1 MTRPAMEFIHI
12 DATVRGPN
20 GSRTLR
26 MMVDTGSTFTWVPEG
41 LAQELGARVIRP
53 ISIRVADSRSIER
66 MLGELEV
73 EIQGRKATR
82 LVVFGHEGDMALVG
96 ADTLE
101 GLLFE
106 VDPVEGKLRPLSYAL
121 AV

>member
-1 MTRPAMEFIHI
+1 
-12 DATVRGPN
+12 
-20 GSRTLR
+20 

-53 ISIRVADSRSIER
+53 VSIRVADNRAVER
-66 MLGELEV
+66 TLGELEV
-73 EIQGRKATR
+73 EIEGRAATR
-82 LVVFGHEGDMALVG
+82 LVVFGHEGEMALVG

-106 VDPVEGKLRPLSYAL
+106 VDPVEGKLRPLAYAL

>member
-1 MTRPAMEFIHI
+1 MESESCGCSSIPAPPSRGCRRPS
-12 DATVRGPN
+12 P
-20 GSRTLR
+20 GSSG
-26 MMVDTGSTFTWVPEG
+26 DTGSTFTWVPET
-41 LAQELGARVIRP
+41 LARELGARVIRP
-53 ISIRVADSRSIER
+53 VSLRVADNRTVER
-66 MLGELEV
+66 TLGELEV
-73 EIQGRKATR
+73 EIQGRMATR
-82 LVVFGHEGDMALVG
+82 LVVFGHETDMPLLG